1 MKNQGFLLLL
11 LLVVIQKISELEI
24 CAKQT
29 GKKIAGQKKEG
40 GETQKNQRGEIQQI
54 PSHSLKQPW
63 SAICIT

>member
-1 MKNQGFLLLL
+1 MKNQGFFIAA
-11 LLVVIQKISELEI
+11 VVSRHSKDIWIGNM
-24 CAKQT
+24 CQT

-40 GETQKNQRGEIQQI
+40 GKTQKKQRGEIQQI